1 VTKLGIV
8 TGLRAEARLLRA
20 GSDGDPALIA
30 TSPGTAARGA
40 AARLVDGGAEA
51 LLSFGLAGGLDP
63 RLAPGTLI
71 VAEAIVGPSRGHVA
85 TDPPW
90 RRRAVAALKGEAVV
104 GMIAARDRPCVTVA
118 DKAALFAATRALAVD
133 MESRAIA
140 DVAAAHG
147 LPFLAIRAIAD
158 PATRRVPDSALAAA
172 GADGSLHLG
181 PLLRSVFGAPK
192 DLPVLCVLA
201 RDYRAAMGALRRA
214 AAKAAPAFAFR

>member
-8 TGLRAEARLLRA
+8 TGLRAEARLLR
-20 GSDGDPALIA
+20 DGDPALIA
-30 TSPGTAARGA
+30 TSPGTAARNA
-40 AARLVDGGAEA
+40 AARLVDRGAEA

-71 VAEAIVGPSRGHVA
+71 VAEAIVGPSSGHA
-85 TDPPW
+85 STDTPW

-104 GMIAARDRPCVTVA
+104 GTIAARHRPCATVA

-140 DVAAAHG
+140 DIAAAHG

-158 PATRRVPDSALAAA
+158 PATRGVPDSALAAA
-172 GADGSLHLG
+172 GADGSLLLG
-181 PLLRSVFGAPK
+181 PLLRGIFRAPK
-192 DLPVLCVLA
+192 DLPVLYVLA
-201 RDYRAAMGALRRA
+201 RDYRAAMAALRRA
-214 AAKAAPAFAFR
+214 AAKAAPVFAFR